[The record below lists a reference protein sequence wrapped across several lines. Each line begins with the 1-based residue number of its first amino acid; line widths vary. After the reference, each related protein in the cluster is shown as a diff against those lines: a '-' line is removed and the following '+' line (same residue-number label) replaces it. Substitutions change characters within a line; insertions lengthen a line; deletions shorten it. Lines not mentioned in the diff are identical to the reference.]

1 MGVPAWVPQP
11 GRLGAL
17 WPSRLSLWSSRLVV
31 DLEGRLQESQEITPG
46 EGSNAL

>member
-1 MGVPAWVPQP
+1 MEVPAWVPQP

-17 WPSRLSLWSSRLVV
+17 WLSRLVV